1 MRFKHVAIVGV
12 GLIGGSFAM
21 AARRLGL
28 AQRIT
33 GVDSR
38 ESLDEALSA
47 GVIDAAEN
55 SFGSGTLCP
64 ADLIYL
70 AAPVCSILGFLR
82 SHAGAIRPGALV
94 TDAGSTKRE
103 ICSTADEFIPASVSF
118 VGGHPMAGSH
128 RSGLAS
134 ADPDLFQGAPYA
146 VVPAG
151 KSSPDAV
158 DRVTE
163 MATALGGRPEI
174 LGPAEHDHMMALI
187 SHVPQLLSTALALSA
202 ASGNDADRLNRL
214 AGKGFSD
221 SIRLAAS
228 QWSVW
233 EDICRTNPDE
243 IDFALANVIRELELL
258 RLSIKSGDFDSL
270 GNSFLAGN
278 EVAQSFLKA
287 RKDGQQRAQG
297 LTTADSE
304 PI

>member
-1 MRFKHVAIVGV
+1 MDFRFKHVAIVGV

-21 AARRLGL
+21 AARQLGL
-28 AQRIT
+28 AECIT
-33 GVDSR
+33 GLDSR
-38 ESLDEALSA
+38 ERLDEALSA
-47 GVIDAAEN
+47 GVIDAAEE
-55 SFGSGTLCP
+55 SFGSGTLCQ

-70 AAPVCSILGFLR
+70 ASPVCSILGFLR

-134 ADPDLFQGAPYA
+134 AGPDLFRDAPYA

-151 KSSPDAV
+151 KSSREAV
-158 DRVTE
+158 DLVTRL
-163 MATALGGRPEI
+163 ATALGGRPEI
-174 LGPAEHDHMMALI
+174 LGPADHDHSVAII
-187 SHVPQLLSTALALSA
+187 SHAPQLLSTALALSA
-202 ASGNDADRLNRL
+202 ASGNDAQRLSRL
-214 AGKGFSD
+214 AGRGFLD

-258 RLSIKSGDFDSL
+258 RLSIKSGDFESL
-270 GNSFLAGN
+270 GDSFQAGS
-278 EVAQSFLKA
+278 EVAKSFLKA
-287 RKDGQQRAQG
+287 KVDGQQPAPG
-297 LTTADSE
+297 LPPTTD
-304 PI
+304 